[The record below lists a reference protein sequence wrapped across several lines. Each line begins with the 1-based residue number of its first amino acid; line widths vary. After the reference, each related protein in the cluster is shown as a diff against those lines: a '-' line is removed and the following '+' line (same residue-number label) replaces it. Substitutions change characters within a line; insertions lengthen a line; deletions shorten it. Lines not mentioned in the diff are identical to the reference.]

1 MGGYLADALLFVLGT
16 ALSLCLLLAALRFL
30 LQTARADTHNPL
42 SQFLLKTTNPPL
54 RPLRR
59 VIPRFAG
66 VDWACV
72 VLMISIKALEL
83 ALAGLINHGAV
94 MPLASLAVLSA
105 AKVLALLIHI
115 LMIVVFTQVILSWLS
130 PGSYN
135 AITALLHQLSEP
147 LLRPA
152 RRLLPPIHGIDLSP
166 VIVFVALQLGLILL
180 ARPLADL
187 AGVLAV

>member
-16 ALSLCLLLAALRFL
+16 VLSLCLLLAALRFL
-30 LQTARADTHNPL
+30 LQTARADTRNPL

-83 ALAGLINHGAV
+83 ALAGLINHGVV